1 MKIAL
6 TREVSP
12 SIVRCELT
20 HLGREAVDLARARA
34 QHEKYCDTLAEL
46 GCEVRRLPTEP
57 DLPDAVFVEDA
68 AVVLDELAVLT
79 RPGAVS
85 RRAEVPTLAEAL
97 RPYRPLAEI
106 VTPGTLDGGDVLRV
120 GKTLYVGRSR
130 RTDAR
135 AIEQLREIISPH
147 GYSVIPVVVDG
158 CLHLK
163 SAVTQVADDLLLLNA
178 SWVDPDAFPG
188 IGRVEVDPTE
198 PFGANALCVE
208 DAVLHA
214 EAFPRTR
221 RRLEACGVRV
231 IALDA
236 SELAKAEGG
245 LTCCSVILESTRP
258 IA

>member
-20 HLGREAVDLARARA
+20 HLDREAVNLARARA
-34 QHEKYCDTLAEL
+34 QHERYCDTLAEL
-46 GCEVRRLPTEP
+46 GCEVRRLPAEP

-68 AVVLDELAVLT
+68 VVVLDDVAVLT

-97 RPYRPLAEI
+97 RPYRRLAGIEP
-106 VTPGTLDGGDVLRV
+106 PGTLDGGDVLRV
-120 GKTLYVGRSR
+120 GKTLYVGQSR
-130 RTDAR
+130 RTGAR
-135 AIEQLREIISPH
+135 AIEQLREIVSPH
-147 GYSVIPVVVDG
+147 GYSVLPVVVDG

-163 SAVTQVADDLLLLNA
+163 SAVTQVADDFLLLNA
-178 SWVDPDAFPG
+178 LWVDPDTFPG
-188 IGRVEVDPTE
+188 MRRVEVDPAE
-198 PFGANALCVE
+198 PFGANALRVE
-208 DAVLHA
+208 NAVVHA
-214 EAFPRTR
+214 AAFPRTR
-221 RRLEACGVRV
+221 RRLEACGIRV

-245 LTCCSVILESTRP
+245 LTCCSVIFET
-258 IA
+258 